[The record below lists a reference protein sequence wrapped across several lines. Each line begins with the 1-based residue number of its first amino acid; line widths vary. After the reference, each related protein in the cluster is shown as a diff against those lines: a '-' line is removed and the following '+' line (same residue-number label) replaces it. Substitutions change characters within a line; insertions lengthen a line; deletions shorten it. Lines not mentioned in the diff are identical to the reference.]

1 MLLVLAVVVAP
12 ARPYAGVHSGV
23 VCGVFGVFLPRWYF
37 QDILRNDM
45 DIDQVCHVG
54 SSWW

>member
-12 ARPYAGVHSGV
+12 ARPYTGVHSGF
-23 VCGVFGVFLPRWYF
+23 VCGVFGVISPRWYF